1 MACRGSN
8 RACRRNCTRAPRKS
22 GLTSRTPRQQL
33 PRPPR
38 RRQRSRN
45 RNKQPNRKARP
56 SSRPQ
61 PARLLL
67 LRRSLPALPPRPH
80 QSRMP
85 RLRRR
90 STPPRRRQLPSRR
103 KSPASAPQ
111 RRLLPTNRPRNRRLR
126 LDRRS
131 RRNSRNNQQ
140 RHSRRQC
147 RAAPSRAKLRLELTL
162 ASLEAHG
169 SLMSFTIAI
178 IGRPNVG
185 KSTLFNRL
193 VGQKLALVDD
203 EPGVTRDRREGEGRL
218 GDLEFTIVDTA
229 GLDQGAKGSLTAR
242 MQEQTEAAISLADA
256 LMFVIDAR
264 AGLTPN
270 DRAFADFARRANRPV
285 ILVANKSEGKQGDAG
300 AMESYALGL
309 GEPIQSSA
317 EHGEGLSD
325 LYDALRALMP
335 EPVDE
340 PEEFDDDEVIEPEEE
355 IAKRPIRV
363 AIVGRPNAGKSTLI
377 NHLLGEERLLTSAE
391 AGTTRDSISVEIVWQ
406 GREFRVFDTAGLR
419 RRSRI
424 EQKLEK
430 LSVAD
435 ALRAVRFVE
444 VVVLMMDARN
454 KFEEQ
459 DLRIADL
466 IEREGRALVIAVN
479 KWDLMGRQSNLIS
492 ALRTEADHWLPQVR
506 GVPIVA
512 VSGLMGE
519 GIERLMSAIEQAY
532 AVWNKRIATAALNRW
547 FEQAVDAN
555 PPPAVS
561 GRRPELNYNTPAH
574 GRPPSF
580 ILFCSRAD
588 AVPQSYLRY
597 LVNSLR
603 QYFELPGTPVR
614 IALREKANPFAHKR
628 KRPS

>member
-1 MACRGSN
+1 
-8 RACRRNCTRAPRKS
+8 
-22 GLTSRTPRQQL
+22 
-33 PRPPR
+33 
-38 RRQRSRN
+38 
-45 RNKQPNRKARP
+45 
-56 SSRPQ
+56 
-61 PARLLL
+61 
-67 LRRSLPALPPRPH
+67 
-80 QSRMP
+80 
-85 RLRRR
+85 
-90 STPPRRRQLPSRR
+90 
-103 KSPASAPQ
+103 
-111 RRLLPTNRPRNRRLR
+111 
-126 LDRRS
+126 
-131 RRNSRNNQQ
+131 
-140 RHSRRQC
+140 
-147 RAAPSRAKLRLELTL
+147 
-162 ASLEAHG
+162 
-169 SLMSFTIAI
+169 MSFTIAI

-203 EPGVTRDRREGEGRL
+203 EPGVTRDRREGQGRL
-218 GDLEFTIVDTA
+218 GDLEFTVIDTA
-229 GLDQGAKGSLTAR
+229 GLDEGAKGSLTAR
-242 MQEQTEAAISLADA
+242 MQEQTETAIALSDA

-264 AGLTPN
+264 IGLTPN
-270 DRAFADFARRANRPV
+270 DRAFADFARRANKPV
-285 ILVANKSEGKQGDAG
+285 VLVANKAEGKHGEIG

-309 GEPIQSSA
+309 GDPVQISA

-325 LYDALRALMP
+325 LYDALRGLMP
-335 EPVDE
+335 EPIE
-340 PEEFDDDEVIEPEEE
+340 EGEEFDDDDLIEDEDL
-355 IAKRPIRV
+355 AKRPIRV

-391 AGTTRDSISVEIVWQ
+391 AGTTRDSISVEITWQ
-406 GREFRVFDTAGLR
+406 GRDFRVFDTAGLR

-435 ALRAVRFVE
+435 ALRAIRFAE
-444 VVVLMMDARN
+444 VVVLMMDAQNR
-454 KFEEQ
+454 FEEQ

-479 KWDLMGRQSNLIS
+479 KWDLMGKQSSLIS
-492 ALRTEADHWLPQVR
+492 ALRTDADHWLPQVK
-506 GVPIVA
+506 GMPIVA

-519 GIERLMSAIEQAY
+519 GIDRLMTAIQDAY
-532 AVWNKRIATAALNRW
+532 AVWNRRVPTAALNRW

-561 GRRPELNYNTPAH
+561 GRRLKLNYITQAKA
-574 GRPPSF
+574 RPPSF
-580 ILFCSRAD
+580 VLFCSRAD

-603 QYFELPGTPVR
+603 EVFELPGTPVR

>member
-1 MACRGSN
+1 
-8 RACRRNCTRAPRKS
+8 
-22 GLTSRTPRQQL
+22 
-33 PRPPR
+33 
-38 RRQRSRN
+38 
-45 RNKQPNRKARP
+45 
-56 SSRPQ
+56 
-61 PARLLL
+61 
-67 LRRSLPALPPRPH
+67 
-80 QSRMP
+80 
-85 RLRRR
+85 
-90 STPPRRRQLPSRR
+90 
-103 KSPASAPQ
+103 
-111 RRLLPTNRPRNRRLR
+111 
-126 LDRRS
+126 
-131 RRNSRNNQQ
+131 
-140 RHSRRQC
+140 
-147 RAAPSRAKLRLELTL
+147 
-162 ASLEAHG
+162 
-169 SLMSFTIAI
+169 MSFTIAI

-203 EPGVTRDRREGEGRL
+203 
-218 GDLEFTIVDTA
+218 TA
-229 GLDQGAKGSLTAR
+229 IG
-242 MQEQTEAAISLADA
+242 LADA

-270 DRAFADFARRANRPV
+270 DRAFADFARRADKPV
-285 ILVANKSEGKQGDAG
+285 VLVANKSEGKHGEAG

-309 GEPIQSSA
+309 GEPIQISA

-335 EPVDE
+335 EPVE
-340 PEEFDDDEVIEPEEE
+340 APEEFDDDDVIESDEDLS
-355 IAKRPIRV
+355 KRPIRV

-391 AGTTRDSISVEIVWQ
+391 AGTTRDSISVEITWQ

-424 EQKLEK
+424 EEKLEK

-435 ALRAVRFVE
+435 ALRAVRFAE
-444 VVVLMMDARN
+444 VVVLMMDAQN

-479 KWDLMGRQSNLIS
+479 KWDLMGRQASLV
-492 ALRTEADHWLPQVR
+492 AGLRTDVDHLLPQVK
-506 GVPIVA
+506 GVRIVA

-519 GIERLMSAIEQAY
+519 GIDRLMKAIEESY
-532 AVWNKRIATAALNRW
+532 AVWNRRVPTASLNRW

-561 GRRPELNYNTPAH
+561 GRRLKLNYVTQTKA
-574 GRPPSF
+574 RPPSF
-580 ILFCSRAD
+580 VVFCSRAD
-588 AVPQSYLRY
+588 AVPESYLRY

-603 QYFELPGTPVR
+603 VFFELPGTPVR
-614 IALREKANPFAHKR
+614 ITLREKANPFAHKR

>member
-1 MACRGSN
+1 MQHACVRF
-8 RACRRNCTRAPRKS
+8 
-22 GLTSRTPRQQL
+22 SRTPGL
-33 PRPPR
+33 
-38 RRQRSRN
+38 
-45 RNKQPNRKARP
+45 
-56 SSRPQ
+56 
-61 PARLLL
+61 
-67 LRRSLPALPPRPH
+67 
-80 QSRMP
+80 M
-85 RLRRR
+85 
-90 STPPRRRQLPSRR
+90 
-103 KSPASAPQ
+103 
-111 RRLLPTNRPRNRRLR
+111 
-126 LDRRS
+126 
-131 RRNSRNNQQ
+131 
-140 RHSRRQC
+140 
-147 RAAPSRAKLRLELTL
+147 
-162 ASLEAHG
+162 
-169 SLMSFTIAI
+169 MSFTIAI

-218 GDLEFTIVDTA
+218 GDLEFTLIDTA
-229 GLDQGAKGSLTAR
+229 GLDEGAKGSLTAR
-242 MQEQTEAAISLADA
+242 MQEQTEAAIALADA

-270 DRAFADFARRANRPV
+270 DRAFADFARPPNKRGV
-285 ILVANKSEGKQGDAG
+285 LDANKSGGKRGAAG
-300 AMESYALGL
+300 ALEAYALGL
-309 GEPIQSSA
+309 GEPIQISA

-335 EPVDE
+335 EPVE
-340 PEEFDDDEVIEPEEE
+340 ASEEFDDDDIIESDEDLS
-355 IAKRPIRV
+355 KRPIRV

-391 AGTTRDSISVEIVWQ
+391 AGTTRDSIAVEINWQ

-424 EQKLEK
+424 EEKLEK

-435 ALRAVRFVE
+435 ALRAVRFAE
-444 VVVLMMDARN
+444 VVVLMMDAQN

-479 KWDLMGRQSNLIS
+479 KWDLMGRQAKLVA
-492 ALRTEADHWLPQVR
+492 ALRTDADHLLPQVK
-506 GVPIVA
+506 GMPIVA

-519 GIERLMSAIEQAY
+519 GIDRLMSAIEEAY
-532 AVWNKRIATAALNRW
+532 AVWNRRVPTASLNRW
-547 FEQAVDAN
+547 FEQAVYAN

-561 GRRPELNYNTPAH
+561 GRRLKLNYITQAKA
-574 GRPPSF
+574 RPPSF

-597 LVNSLR
+597 LVNSMR
-603 QYFELPGTPVR
+603 QFFELPGTPVR
-614 IALREKANPFAHKR
+614 ITLREKANPFAHKR